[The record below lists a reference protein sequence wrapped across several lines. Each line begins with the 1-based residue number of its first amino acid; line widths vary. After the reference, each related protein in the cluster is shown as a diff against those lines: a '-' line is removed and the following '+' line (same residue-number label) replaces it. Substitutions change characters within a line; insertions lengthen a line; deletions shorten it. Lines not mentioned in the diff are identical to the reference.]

1 MASKTRNGAKIETTI
16 IPIMAPLERAEFSS
30 GKILDAVAEGLEAV
44 EEELGLAVAV
54 DKVKSSV

>member
-1 MASKTRNGAKIETTI
+1 
-16 IPIMAPLERAEFSS
+16 MAPLERAEFSS